1 MVGYRDSAFSVFR
14 LAKPPTLK
22 PQGKTVQNGDHPL
35 VNR

>member
-1 MVGYRDSAFSVFR
+1 MVYRDGPFSGVR
-14 LAKPPTLK
+14 LAKPPMLK